1 MAARRSTQLI
11 IIGVSVFVI
20 GAGLVFLG
28 LRSNGEK
35 KTAATPPAATVPTTG
50 AKIIVQGQ
58 TARTTPVVIPKGMEA
73 IAVKLDHV
81 AGLAGYAKP
90 GDLLNLFAAVKGGTN
105 VKGLEPPYAKLI
117 LGRVPVL
124 DVTGVT
130 PAGDSGDPTYLLGV
144 TTPAAERII
153 FFAKFE
159 SLWATLVPPSSVPV
173 GTAGR
178 DYSNALS
185 R

>member
-28 LRSNGEK
+28 LRSNDDK
-35 KTAATPPAATVPTTG
+35 KTAAPPAATAPSTG

-58 TARTTPVVIPKGMEA
+58 TPHSAPVVIPKGMEA
-73 IAVKLDHV
+73 VAVKLDRV

-90 GDLLNLFAAVKGGTN
+90 GDLLNLFATVKGGTK
-105 VKGLEPPYAKLI
+105 VRGLEPPYAKLI

-130 PAGDSGDPTYLLGV
+130 PAGDAGEPTYLLGV
-144 TTPAAERII
+144 SAAAAERLI
-153 FFAKFE
+153 FFARFE
-159 SLWATLVPPSSVPV
+159 SLWATLVPPSGVPS